1 MKKCVIC
8 GKEFKPK
15 IKTQVTCGAECREE
29 NARRQARDYYER
41 HSSQHMKEEK
51 RICVECGGLLFRKQR
66 ARSRAAVSAAKRGR
80 EKNRKSGQTRTRKN
94 RKDRGYIKG
103 YVRCVGRLSR
113 RQAIGRC
120 IAQLIAIK
128 STCIRKSTKLISK
141 KKKRK
146 PSKRSV
152 AEER

>member
-80 EKNRKSGQTRTRKN
+80 EKIERVGKRAQERTEKTEDTSKDMSGVWEDFRDDKQSEGVLHN
-94 RKDRGYIKG
+94 
-103 YVRCVGRLSR
+103 
-113 RQAIGRC
+113 
-120 IAQLIAIK
+120 
-128 STCIRKSTKLISK
+128 
-141 KKKRK
+141 
-146 PSKRSV
+146 
-152 AEER
+152 